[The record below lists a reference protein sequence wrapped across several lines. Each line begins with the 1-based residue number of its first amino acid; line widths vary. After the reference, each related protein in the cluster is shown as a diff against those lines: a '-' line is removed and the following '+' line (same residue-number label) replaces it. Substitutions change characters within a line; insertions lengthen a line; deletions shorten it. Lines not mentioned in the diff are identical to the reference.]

1 MFTCILWRC
10 KTATKQAY
18 FETFAVLY
26 CLLMLYVTIGDLLII
41 IAMIISASQFVYE
54 EKFIK
59 KHNFYPLLVV
69 GLEGL
74 MFIYLHIL
82 LYAMKQK

>member
-1 MFTCILWRC
+1 MWP
-10 KTATKQAY
+10 
-18 FETFAVLY
+18 
-26 CLLMLYVTIGDLLII
+26 MLRVMTGDLLII

-69 GLEGL
+69 GLEGAHV
-74 MFIYLHIL
+74 YLQGCHL
-82 LYAMKQK
+82 VP